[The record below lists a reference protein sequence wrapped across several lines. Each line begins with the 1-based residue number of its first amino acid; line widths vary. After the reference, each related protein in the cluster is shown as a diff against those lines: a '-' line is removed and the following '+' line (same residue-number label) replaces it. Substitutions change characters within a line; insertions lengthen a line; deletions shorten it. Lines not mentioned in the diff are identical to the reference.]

1 MTPIH
6 PSSVSFSQHPFLEP
20 LGLPAPV
27 GGPRQVPPEGVQPE
41 SPAEAAQEEAG
52 EPGLKIAGFVRDRTH
67 LLSPRNERI
76 IFPPTFPNVSGEMK
90 YAASFDRRLL
100 SVSLGMM
107 FIQVLL
113 NTLTLPYVKL
123 FPTYVN
129 KP

>member
-6 PSSVSFSQHPFLEP
+6 PSSVSFSQHPFL
-20 LGLPAPV
+20 APV

-76 IFPPTFPNVSGEMK
+76 ISPSTFPNVSGEMK

-113 NTLTLPYVKL
+113 STLTLLDITHVTPK
-123 FPTYVN
+123 FMAHE
-129 KP
+129 